1 MSTSPSAAF
10 EVRLHHSGGS
20 GAPLLLVHGFGA
32 DRRTFTA
39 NQPALSAVADVWSL
53 DLPGHGASPW
63 AEGAT
68 PSAAAFADAILRALD
83 AAGVERIDM
92 VGHSLGG
99 AVSGVFAARYPDRIR
114 SLTVLAAS
122 GLGRPVPRVFVETL
136 PTLTDV
142 EATEHLLQRLFVRK
156 SLANRRLALYM
167 LDELEKPGRRA
178 ALSHI
183 ASEMTAISAEADAAF
198 RTVAESGLPRLVV
211 WGAGDAVNPL
221 DEERLAAVGGERF
234 VVPDVGHLPHVEAAV
249 AVNRRLPEFLA
260 RLAA

>member
-1 MSTSPSAAF
+1 MSSQSPATF
-10 EVRLHHSGGS
+10 EVRLHHSGGT
-20 GAPLLLVHGFGA
+20 GAPLLLIHGFGA

-39 NQPALSAVADVWSL
+39 NQPSLSAVADVWSL

-63 AEGAT
+63 AEGAK

-83 AAGVERIDM
+83 AEDVGRVDI

-99 AVSGVFAARYPDRIR
+99 AVSGVFAARYPDRVR
-114 SLTVLAAS
+114 SLTALAAS
-122 GLGRPVPRVFVETL
+122 GLGRPVPRIFVETL

-178 ALSHI
+178 ALSRI

-198 RTVAESGLPRLVV
+198 HAVAEAGLPRLVV

-221 DEERLAAVGGERF
+221 DEERLDAVGGERF
-234 VVPDVGHLPHVEAAV
+234 VIPEVGHLPHVEAAV
-249 AVNRRLPEFLA
+249 AINRRLAAFLA
-260 RLAA
+260 ELAA

>member
-1 MSTSPSAAF
+1 LSDSSSAF
-10 EVRLHHSGGS
+10 EVRLHHSGGD

-63 AEGAT
+63 AEGGT

-83 AAGVERIDM
+83 AAGVDRVDL

-99 AVSGVFAARYPDRIR
+99 AVSGVLAARHPDRVR
-114 SLTVLAAS
+114 SLTAVAAS

-142 EATEHLLQRLFVRK
+142 EAAEHLLQRLFVRK
-156 SLANRRLALYM
+156 SLVNRRLALYV
-167 LDELEKPGRRA
+167 LDDLEKPGRRA
-178 ALSHI
+178 ALTRI
-183 ASEMTAISAEADAAF
+183 AAAMTAISAEADAAF
-198 RTVAESGLPRLVV
+198 RAVAAADLPRLVV
-211 WGAGDAVNPL
+211 WGGGDAVNPL
-221 DEERLAAVGGERF
+221 DEERLEAVGGERCII
-234 VVPDVGHLPHVEAAV
+234 PEVGHLPHVEAAGV
-249 AVNRRLPEFLA
+249 LNRRLVAFLA
-260 RLAA
+260 KRPA

>member
-1 MSTSPSAAF
+1 MSSQSPATF
-10 EVRLHHSGGS
+10 EVRLHHSGGT
-20 GAPLLLVHGFGA
+20 GAPLLLIHGFGA

-39 NQPALSAVADVWSL
+39 NQPSLSAVADVWSL

-63 AEGAT
+63 AEGAK
-68 PSAAAFADAILRALD
+68 PSATAFADAISRALD
-83 AAGVERIDM
+83 AEEVGRVDI

-99 AVSGVFAARYPDRIR
+99 AVSGVFAARYPERIR
-114 SLTVLAAS
+114 SLTALAAS

-178 ALSHI
+178 ALSRI

-198 RTVAESGLPRLVV
+198 HAVAEAGLPRLVV

-221 DEERLAAVGGERF
+221 DEERLEAVGGERF
-234 VVPDVGHLPHVEAAV
+234 VIPDVGHLPHVEAAV
-249 AVNRRLPEFLA
+249 SVNRRLAAFLA
-260 RLAA
+260 ELAA